1 MIPPGRP
8 VPLCAWAGTA
18 SIVAKI
24 AAPTRMRAHR
34 ASVGLSTERRVTL
47 VRLLRG
53 MCNFL
58 RKRALGARM
67 NRHHR
72 KLSLAGLSLV
82 VMATPL
88 AAHDFWLQPLRFQT
102 AVNVPFPV
110 TFQVGHG
117 AARQRWEIGNRV
129 LLLNDVVNGAR
140 RDIRGDL
147 RQDGPADLITRFT
160 SPGLHIIALQS
171 TYAQSDLTALRFNDY
186 AKAEGLAAVL
196 AERARAG
203 TTAKPGR
210 ERYSRRGKAL
220 IQVGQLTP
228 RNQALVTRPIGL
240 KLEIVPERN
249 PYELVT
255 SRMLPV
261 RVMYN
266 GRRLP
271 NATVKLTSLEFDAR
285 PVAMAVTDRAGRA
298 TFRIP
303 PVGDWLINVIW
314 SAPVTGDPKADF
326 DTTFSSLTF
335 GYDPARRTR

>member
-1 MIPPGRP
+1 M
-8 VPLCAWAGTA
+8 
-18 SIVAKI
+18 
-24 AAPTRMRAHR
+24 
-34 ASVGLSTERRVTL
+34 
-47 VRLLRG
+47 
-53 MCNFL
+53 
-58 RKRALGARM
+58 KRDNLKSKLIG
-67 NRHHR
+67 
-72 KLSLAGLSLV
+72 LSLALV
-82 VMATPL
+82 ATPV
-88 AAHDFWLQPLRFQT
+88 AAHDFWLQPLRFQA

-117 AARQRWEIGNRV
+117 AARQRWDTGNRV

-160 SPGLHIIALQS
+160 SPGLHIVALQS
-171 TYAQSDLTALRFNDY
+171 TYVQSELPALRFNDY
-186 AKAEGLAAVL
+186 AKAEGLALVL
-196 AERARAG
+196 ATRARAG
-203 TTAKPGR
+203 TTAKAGR

-220 IQVGQLTP
+220 VQVGQLTP

-249 PYELVT
+249 PYELGA

-261 RVMYN
+261 RVMYE

-285 PVAMAVTDRAGRA
+285 PVAVAVTDKAGRA

-314 SAPVTGDPKADF
+314 SAPVTGDPNADF

-335 GYDPARRTR
+335 GYDPARRMR